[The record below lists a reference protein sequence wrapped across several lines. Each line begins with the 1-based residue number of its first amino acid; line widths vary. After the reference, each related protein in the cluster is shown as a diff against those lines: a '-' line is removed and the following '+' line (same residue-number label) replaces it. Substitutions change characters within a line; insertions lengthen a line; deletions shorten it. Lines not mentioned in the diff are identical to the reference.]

1 MQEFYC
7 ERFGDDVVEIIKD
20 SSPVDKN
27 KLDPNKVDHKL
38 PPLETLT
45 DMKENTTACFSVNG
59 VSADMMTDVAA
70 DSRSLAMPRDDEHA
84 VVLSCHISSSF
95 GIN

>member
-27 KLDPNKVDHKL
+27 KLDPNKVVH
-38 PPLETLT
+38 
-45 DMKENTTACFSVNG
+45 
-59 VSADMMTDVAA
+59 
-70 DSRSLAMPRDDEHA
+70 
-84 VVLSCHISSSF
+84 
-95 GIN
+95 